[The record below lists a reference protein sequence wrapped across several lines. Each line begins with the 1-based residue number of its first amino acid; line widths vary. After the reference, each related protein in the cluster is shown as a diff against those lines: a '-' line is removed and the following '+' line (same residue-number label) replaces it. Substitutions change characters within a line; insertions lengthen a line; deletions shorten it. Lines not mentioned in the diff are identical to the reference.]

1 MLRMLTS
8 LNLVSRYDII
18 ATAGLLASGVTGSW
32 VSKIGDLIDLPG
44 TQGDQAQLVWTES
57 NRDGTVGWTPD
68 VTNTGKLTVLTGKT
82 VRALSD
88 QYTGTPAVGDALV
101 AGTDGTLVVDAAPG
115 DNNTSVVAYCTKA
128 AHVIEHL
135 GRNHTVIEFTTT

>member
-8 LNLVSRYDII
+8 LNLVSRYDIT

-32 VSKIGDLIDLPG
+32 VSKLGDNIDLPG

-82 VRALSD
+82 VRALTD
-88 QYTGTPAVGDALV
+88 QFSGTPAVGDAFV
-101 AGTDGTLVVDAAPG
+101 AGVNGKLYVNNSAA
-115 DNNTSVVAYCTKA
+115 DTNLSVVAYCTKA
-128 AHVIEHL
+128 SHVIEHL